1 MLDVLLEFL
10 LLVIYPSFRSASA
23 VQRRQGQVGK
33 EQVSSFPTNTTRT
46 WYMVQYH
53 HGNDAP
59 YYSLVLAAAGLP
71 STCSGIQCPALA
83 AATISKF
90 VSPRHEAPT
99 ARSAG
104 YDSLQARE

>member
-46 WYMVQYH
+46 WYSN
-53 HGNDAP
+53 GAP
-59 YYSLVLAAAGLP
+59 YHSLVLAAAGLP
-71 STCSGIQCPALA
+71 STCSGIQCSALA
-83 AATISKF
+83 AATIKF
-90 VSPRHEAPT
+90 ISPRHEAST